1 MKIKEKP
8 DTKDVIFP
16 SGTADSIEPSEDNE
30 EISHMTSTSPTS
42 SVSTKTELSR
52 EAEIAELDLLLAEF
66 PDTRFHR
73 KKRKEIEAHRK
84 ELIKAQQSE
93 EREKLRLAQQARK
106 EEKRHAKWAKK
117 SVDAE
122 TMTKIAE
129 EHQKESLARDRKC
142 RARRRKIDKIF
153 SMAGKAI
160 FVVSVIFGVLS
171 LSNENIRSK
180 IGDIFYNFY
189 KFVRSWTDNPRETR
203 NGIPDVN
210 NDNVGFTIE
219 DEIEYHF

>member
-1 MKIKEKP
+1 MRIKEKP
-8 DTKDVIFP
+8 DIEDVIFP
-16 SGTADSIEPSEDNE
+16 LDTTDTAEPSKDTEK
-30 EISHMTSTSPTS
+30 ISHMTSTSPTS
-42 SVSTKTELSR
+42 SVSIKTELSR

-93 EREKLRLAQQARK
+93 EREKLRLAKQARK

-129 EHQKESLARDRKC
+129 EHQKESLARDRKR
-142 RARRRKIDKIF
+142 RARRRNIDKIF
-153 SMAGKAI
+153 SMIGKAI
-160 FVVSVIFGVLS
+160 LIISVIFGILS
-171 LSNENIRSK
+171 LSNENVRSK
-180 IGDIFYNFY
+180 IGDMFYSFY
-189 KFVRSWTDNPRETR
+189 KFVRSWTDSPVET
-203 NGIPDVN
+203 GDSISEVN
-210 NDNVGFTIE
+210 SNEIGFTIE
-219 DEIEYHF
+219 DKPVY

>member
-1 MKIKEKP
+1 MRIKEKP
-8 DTKDVIFP
+8 DIEDVIFP
-16 SGTADSIEPSEDNE
+16 LDTSDTAEPSKDTE

-42 SVSTKTELSR
+42 FVSIKTELSR

-66 PDTRFHR
+66 SDTRFHR

-93 EREKLRLAQQARK
+93 EREKLRLAKQARK

-129 EHQKESLARDRKC
+129 EHQKESLARDRKR

-153 SMAGKAI
+153 SIIGKAI
-160 FVVSVIFGVLS
+160 LVISVIFGVLS
-171 LSNENIRSK
+171 LSNENVRSK
-180 IGDIFYNFY
+180 IGDMFYNFY
-189 KFVRSWTDNPRETR
+189 KFVRSWTDSPVET
-203 NGIPDVN
+203 GDSIPEVN
-210 NDNVGFTIE
+210 SNEISFTIE
-219 DEIEYHF
+219 DEPVY

>member
-1 MKIKEKP
+1 MRIKEKP
-8 DTKDVIFP
+8 DIEDVIFP
-16 SGTADSIEPSEDNE
+16 SDTSDTTEPFKDTE

-42 SVSTKTELSR
+42 SVSIKTELSR
-52 EAEIAELDLLLAEF
+52 EAEIAELELLLAEF

-93 EREKLRLAQQARK
+93 EREKLRLAQQTRK
-106 EEKRHAKWAKK
+106 EEKRYAKWAKK

-129 EHQKESLARDRKC
+129 EHQKESLARDRKR

-153 SMAGKAI
+153 SMIGKAI
-160 FVVSVIFGVLS
+160 LVISVIFGVLS
-171 LSNENIRSK
+171 LSNEN
-180 IGDIFYNFY
+180 
-189 KFVRSWTDNPRETR
+189 VRS
-203 NGIPDVN
+203 
-210 NDNVGFTIE
+210 
-219 DEIEYHF
+219 

>member
-1 MKIKEKP
+1 
-8 DTKDVIFP
+8 
-16 SGTADSIEPSEDNE
+16 
-30 EISHMTSTSPTS
+30 
-42 SVSTKTELSR
+42 
-52 EAEIAELDLLLAEF
+52 
-66 PDTRFHR
+66 
-73 KKRKEIEAHRK
+73 
-84 ELIKAQQSE
+84 
-93 EREKLRLAQQARK
+93 
-106 EEKRHAKWAKK
+106 
-117 SVDAE
+117 
-122 TMTKIAE
+122 
-129 EHQKESLARDRKC
+129 
-142 RARRRKIDKIF
+142 
-153 SMAGKAI
+153 MAGKAI

>member
-8 DTKDVIFP
+8 DIEDVIFP
-16 SGTADSIEPSEDNE
+16 SGTADSIEPSKDNE
-30 EISHMTSTSPTS
+30 EISYMTSTAPAS
-42 SVSTKTELSR
+42 SVSIKTELSR
-52 EAEIAELDLLLAEF
+52 EDEIAELDLLLAEF

-129 EHQKESLARDRKC
+129 EHQKESLARDRKR

-153 SMAGKAI
+153 SIVGKAI
-160 FVVSVIFGVLS
+160 LVVSVIFGVLS
-171 LSNENIRSK
+171 LSNENVRSK
-180 IGDIFYNFY
+180 IGDMFYSFY
-189 KFVRSWTDNPRETR
+189 KFVRSWTDSPVETD

-210 NDNVGFTIE
+210 NDNIGFTIE

>member
-1 MKIKEKP
+1 MRIKEKP
-8 DTKDVIFP
+8 DIEDVIFP
-16 SGTADSIEPSEDNE
+16 LDTTDTIEPSEDTE

-42 SVSTKTELSR
+42 SVSIKTGLSR

-93 EREKLRLAQQARK
+93 EREKLRLAKQARK

-129 EHQKESLARDRKC
+129 EHQKESLARDRKR

-153 SMAGKAI
+153 SIIGKAI
-160 FVVSVIFGVLS
+160 LVISVIFGVLS
-171 LSNENIRSK
+171 LSNENVRSK
-180 IGDIFYNFY
+180 IGDIFHNFY
-189 KFVRSWTDNPRETR
+189 KFVRSWTDSPVET
-203 NGIPDVN
+203 GDSIPEVN
-210 NDNVGFTIE
+210 SNEIGFTIE
-219 DEIEYHF
+219 DKPVY

>member
-84 ELIKAQQSE
+84 ELIKAPQSE

-106 EEKRHAKWAKK
+106 
-117 SVDAE
+117 
-122 TMTKIAE
+122 
-129 EHQKESLARDRKC
+129 
-142 RARRRKIDKIF
+142 
-153 SMAGKAI
+153 
-160 FVVSVIFGVLS
+160 
-171 LSNENIRSK
+171 
-180 IGDIFYNFY
+180 
-189 KFVRSWTDNPRETR
+189 
-203 NGIPDVN
+203 
-210 NDNVGFTIE
+210 
-219 DEIEYHF
+219 